1 MQPNAPIGIIGV
13 GLMGTAL
20 SERLIDADV
29 PWIGLDIEVSRCE
42 KLKAAGGMVATSVQ
56 VIR

>member
-1 MQPNAPIGIIGV
+1 MQPNAPIGIIGL

-20 SERLIDADV
+20 AERLIDADV
-29 PWIGLDIEVSRCE
+29 PLIGFDIETSRCA
-42 KLKAAGGMVATSVQ
+42 KLKAAGGMIATSVQ

>member
-1 MQPNAPIGIIGV
+1 MQPNAPIGIIGL
-13 GLMGTAL
+13 GLMDTAL
-20 SERLIDADV
+20 SERRIDAGV
-29 PWIGLDIEVSRCE
+29 PWIGFDIEPSRCE

>member
-1 MQPNAPIGIIGV
+1 MQPTAPIGIIGL

-20 SERLIDADV
+20 AERLIDAGV
-29 PWIGLDIEVSRCE
+29 PWIGFDIEASRCE
-42 KLKAAGGMVATSVQ
+42 KLKATGGMVATSVQ